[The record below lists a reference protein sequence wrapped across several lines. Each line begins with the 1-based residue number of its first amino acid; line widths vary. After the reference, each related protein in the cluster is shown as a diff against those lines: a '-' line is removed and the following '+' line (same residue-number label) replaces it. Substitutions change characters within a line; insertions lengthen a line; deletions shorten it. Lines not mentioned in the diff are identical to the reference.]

1 MWNCF
6 VFFFVAIFATNS
18 VWAADFKSIAQE
30 QEWRRLLYYKH
41 HWFTGKRSSL
51 DGEDFFLSNSPR
63 DPHLE
68 LLATI
73 EAFETG
79 RQGVG
84 KKKQPAIC
92 AFPLRKEFL
101 ERRLG
106 KSFPTFPCKDKD
118 EFFQKL
124 KVKRAYLVFATAYS
138 GNPASMFGHS
148 FLKIESGEA
157 SSLLD
162 WSVNYAAMVPD
173 DENPFAFAYFGLTGG
188 YMGQFSLVPFYAKV
202 EEYGLSEGRDLW
214 EYELNFSPQELD
226 RLLNAIWEIE
236 TNSHYDY
243 YFFDEN
249 CSLQLLTLLEVVR
262 PDWNISDYFLHMIP
276 GESVKRVAQVP
287 NAVRSVRLRPS
298 LERRLRNSVEL
309 LSSEEQKQLRDG
321 MRGEIDQASGNV
333 LAALALYLQAEKK
346 REGDKW
352 KREKLYRRV
361 LGKIS
366 QKPLGQSQEP
376 DGQNTRPDL
385 SHGAYALQLGPIYE
399 KTVRESWGGE
409 LGIRFAYHQ
418 LFDSDAGYLPHSEVL
433 FPHFTFQWKERSFQ
447 LKQAE
452 AFSLVSLQP
461 WSLVKKPIS
470 WRTRGGFR
478 QFIDQKKGVYVEAG
492 VGSAWR
498 FGTSTIWTIAGGEGR
513 WTKAVVGIPWLE
525 LGWIHTFP
533 NEAKLSLQWRNGW
546 RQEWYSQV
554 QGAASWPL
562 SQNFSL
568 RLQGLH
574 ERLVNWRS
582 EHKFLAVHYF

>member
-1 MWNCF
+1 MWKWF
-6 VFFFVAIFATNS
+6 LLFFLVYSNS
-18 VWAADFKSIAQE
+18 LWAADLKSIAQE

-51 DGEDFFLSNSPR
+51 DGDDFFLSKSPR
-63 DPHLE
+63 DPYAE
-68 LLATI
+68 LLATL

-79 RQGVG
+79 RQGIG

-106 KSFPTFPCKDKD
+106 QTFPSFPCKEKD
-118 EFFQKL
+118 EFLQKL
-124 KVKRAYLVFATAYS
+124 NAKRAYLVFATAYN

-148 FLKIESGEA
+148 FLKIESGEK

-162 WSVNYAAMVPD
+162 WSINYAAMVPE

-188 YMGQFSLVPFYAKV
+188 YMGQFTLVPYYLKV

-214 EYELNFSPQELD
+214 EYELNFTPQEIE
-226 RLLNAIWEIE
+226 RLLAAIWEIE

-262 PDWNISDYFLHMIP
+262 ADWNISDYFLHMIP
-276 GESVKRVAQVP
+276 GESVKKVAKVP
-287 NAVRSVRLRPS
+287 GAIKDVRMRPS

-309 LSSEEQKQLRDG
+309 LSAEEKLQLRRG
-321 MRGEIDQASGNV
+321 MQGDLENASGQV
-333 LAALALYLQAEKK
+333 LAALAFYFQAEKK
-346 REGDKW
+346 REGEKW
-352 KREKLYRRV
+352 QREGLYRSV
-361 LGKIS
+361 LAKIANQPVANS
-366 QKPLGQSQEP
+366 LEP
-376 DGQNTRPDL
+376 DGKNTRPDI
-385 SHGAYALQLGPIYE
+385 SHGAYAVQLGPIYE
-399 KTVRESWGGE
+399 KNNQERWGGE

-433 FPHFTFQWKERSFQ
+433 FPHFTFQWKEHSLR

-470 WRTRGGFR
+470 WRTRGGYR
-478 QFIDQKKGVYVEAG
+478 QFHDERRGVFVEAG
-492 VGSAWR
+492 LGSAWR
-498 FGTSTIWTIAGGEGR
+498 LGTSTVWGFVGGEGR
-513 WTKAVVGIPWLE
+513 WTKSVVGIPWLE
-525 LGWIHTFP
+525 LGWIHTFG

-546 RQEWYSQV
+546 RREWYSQV
-554 QGAASWPL
+554 LGAGSWPI
-562 SQNFSL
+562 SQDLSL
-568 RLQGLH
+568 RLESSY
-574 ERLVNWRS
+574 ERQAYWQWEQKL
-582 EHKFLAVHYF
+582 LAVHYF